1 MLIARPVVFATLSMV
16 ALALGTGPAGAQD
29 FPNRP
34 IRIVTGSIGGGN
46 DTAARLIAQGIT
58 GPLGQ
63 QVIIENRATIVTAE
77 TVAKALPDGY
87 TLLLA
92 GDILWIGPLLRDEKA
107 RAQQPD
113 PIKDFSP
120 ITMLASAPNVV
131 VVHPSSP
138 AKSIKELIALAK
150 SKAGGLN
157 YGTSTPGG
165 TPHLGGEMFN
175 TMAGVKLV
183 GVPYKGSGDIAAALI
198 ANQVDVGF
206 LSAGS
211 VAAHIKSAR
220 LRALAVTSLQP
231 SGMAPGL
238 PTVSESGLPGYEL
251 VGIDA
256 MYAPAKT
263 PAPVIRRLNQE
274 IVRFLKTPEAREKYL
289 SIGGEIVG
297 STPQEH
303 AAKIKSSMVSMAKVI
318 KDAGIRIN

>member
-1 MLIARPVVFATLSMV
+1 MLAQRFAVSTLSAAAMILGAGV
-16 ALALGTGPAGAQD
+16 AFGQSY
-29 FPNRP
+29 PNKP
-34 IRIVTGSIGGGN
+34 IRYVTGSIGGGN

-77 TVAKALPDGY
+77 TVAKAIPDGY

-138 AKSIKELIALAK
+138 ARSVKELIALAK
-150 SKAGGLN
+150 AKPGGLN

-183 GVPYKGSGDIAAALI
+183 GVPYKGSGDIAAALV

-211 VAAHIKSAR
+211 VAAHIKSGR
-220 LRALAVTSLQP
+220 LRALAVTR
-231 SGMAPGL
+231 
-238 PTVSESGLPGYEL
+238 VC
-251 VGIDA
+251 
-256 MYAPAKT
+256 
-263 PAPVIRRLNQE
+263 
-274 IVRFLKTPEAREKYL
+274 
-289 SIGGEIVG
+289 
-297 STPQEH
+297 
-303 AAKIKSSMVSMAKVI
+303 
-318 KDAGIRIN
+318 